1 MNKLLEFTN
10 KYSLSKTLRFKL
22 EPVGRTSEYIKRAQI
37 IEEDESRATYVIK
50 MKEIM
55 DDYHKNFIDNV
66 LSRFSFSNSLLSELY
81 NELSS
86 GDSNNRSQN
95 IAKILGNL
103 RKEVAKAFSNA
114 KANELKKKEFINVT
128 LKELH
133 KCDPEKS
140 KVIEK
145 FEGFT
150 TYFIPY
156 NTNRQNMYVADD
168 KSTSIANRVVNQN
181 LIKFIDNIHIF
192 QKIVTTLPAESI
204 EQISD
209 NFASELYGRNLDS
222 FFALDNYSNTLTQ
235 QQIATYNAI
244 IGGKKEEGEKTLYKG
259 LNQYVNEYN
268 ATHKDVKLPKLNRL
282 FNQIL
287 SDRVSLSET
296 FEPFTKASQAIDS
309 INNAYNM
316 VHCKLHEMQDM
327 LLRLTEYNLEW
338 VYIGADFLQLIS
350 QRAYGDYSHIRN
362 LLSEQWQALNPR
374 KSKSEEKYKEAEK
387 KYIKSVASLS
397 LKQIENLCGD
407 DKVLKYLLS
416 LGARNDETRQCENI
430 FAQVENNHTLA
441 NEILSNRDVENSYF
455 RANSTLIKPLLDS
468 IKEAL
473 AFVRPL
479 LGSGNENNR
488 DDVFYS
494 DFVRLYEEID
504 CVIAPLYN
512 KVRNFVTKKEYST
525 NKFKIN
531 FGFPNLLS
539 GWSNHDQ
546 YHGAL
551 FVGNANEYYLGII
564 PVNTKPICFA
574 NHTEDTGIKHVNYI
588 YIANPSKDLPNLMVV
603 DGKTVRK
610 TGKKNEDG
618 VNEELEAYK
627 NKYLP
632 SEINRIRLSESY
644 KLSNDNFN
652 REDLTMFIDYY
663 KQRIIDYKQE
673 ISFDFK
679 DARDYPS
686 YDDFLNDVK
695 LQGYKIA
702 LENVSWKDLNALI
715 SSGKLM
721 LFRITGKDF
730 SPNSKGLPNLHT
742 IYWKML
748 FDPENIKDVVYKLSG
763 NAEIFYRR
771 ASIPKDKRVIHNA
784 NRPIENKNPFSQNR
798 TSTFD
803 YDIIKDRR
811 YTRDQFEFHVPIML
825 NYKQNEPNKFNKL
838 CLDFMRENHI
848 PHIIGIDRGER
859 NLLYLVVLNDKGEI
873 VEQRSLNQ
881 IQSNPLI
888 PEFKQDYHQLI
899 EKKVGANDES
909 RKNWTAIENIKEM
922 KEGYM
927 SQIVHEIAKLM
938 IKYNAIVVLENLN
951 TQFMQKRGI
960 ERSIY
965 QKFEKMLIDK
975 LGYLVDKTKQPNEP
989 GGALHALQLADTFA
1003 NFNKYE
1009 NGSVRQCGFIFY
1021 IPAWCTSK
1029 IDPATGFV
1037 SMLRCKYEGG
1047 DKAKLFFSQFS
1058 KICYDANEDLFS
1070 FTFNYDNFKVQSKY
1084 GKRCWTAYTYGER
1097 IHTHRDKKQNNN
1109 FVSESISLTAEFKN
1123 LFAEYGIDI
1132 AGNLKESISAQTKE
1146 KFFERLMMLMRL
1158 TLQMRNSS
1166 ASDDLDYIIS
1176 PIKAADGTFFDS
1188 RTCPETMPKDAD
1200 ANGAYNI
1207 ARKGLILLNQLYGT
1221 PENEKFKPNLSNEI
1235 WLKFAQK

>member
-209 NFASELYGRNLDS
+209 NFASELCGRKLDS
-222 FFALDNYSNTLTQ
+222 LFALDNYSDTLTQ

-268 ATHKDVKLPKLNRL
+268 ATHKDGKLPKLNRL

-327 LLRLTEYNLEW
+327 LLRLTEYNLEG

-407 DKVLKYLLS
+407 DKVMKYLLS

-531 FGFPNLLS
+531 FGIGYFLS
-539 GWSNHDQ
+539 GWGVE
-546 YHGAL
+546 YEK
-551 FVGNANEYYLGII
+551 NAGFIFLKDNQYYLGVVGKMTNEDIAI
-564 PVNTKPICFA
+564 LEDGNPTNTAQRVEYLFQKPDMKNNPRIFIRSKGENFA
-574 NHTEDTGIKHVNYI
+574 PAVEKYKLPIYDILEIYDKGWFKTEYRKQ
-588 YIANPSKDLPNLMVV
+588 NPSLFKQSLVKM
-603 DGKTVRK
+603 
-610 TGKKNEDG
+610 
-618 VNEELEAYK
+618 
-627 NKYLP
+627 
-632 SEINRIRLSESY
+632 
-644 KLSNDNFN
+644 
-652 REDLTMFIDYY
+652 IDYY
-663 KQRIIDYKQE
+663 KLGFSRHESFSCFNFNWKNSSDYND
-673 ISFDFK
+673 ISEF
-679 DARDYPS
+679 Y
-686 YDDFLNDVK
+686 NDVIASCYK
-695 LQGYKIA
+695 LEFKTIDWDRLCEYASDGRFY
-702 LENVSWKDLNALI
+702 
-715 SSGKLM
+715 

-989 GGALHALQLADTFA
+989 GGAFHALQLADTFA

-1037 SMLRCKYEGG
+1037 SMLRCKYESG

-1132 AGNLKESISAQTKE
+1132 AGNLKESITAQTE
-1146 KFFERLMMLMRL
+1146 AKFFERLMMLMRL

-1166 ASDDLDYIIS
+1166 VSDGLDYIIS
-1176 PIKAADGTFFDS
+1176 PIKAADGIFFDS